1 MNALIGSF
9 LNSPKAITMSD
20 KSIGP
25 DSVRS
30 LYNAPETH
38 ETPGTSADKNDG
50 APRLHSGSRSNTKSF
65 WPDTSEKLHGSF
77 QGELLYALDSRS
89 AKKIYAVLKTA
100 IENQDCESLAG
111 LADELDK
118 LPLSGE
124 QKSLFSEAITMR
136 WSGNGDTLLETAS
149 FIAGGH
155 DRDRYLTT
163 IEQITALKIEG
174 VCQRLGTKER

>member
-1 MNALIGSF
+1 
-9 LNSPKAITMSD
+9 MSD
-20 KSIGP
+20 KSIGR

-50 APRLHSGSRSNTKSF
+50 APRLQSGSRSNTKSF
-65 WPDTSEKLHGSF
+65 WPDTQEKMHGSF

-89 AKKIYAVLKTA
+89 AKKIYSILKTA
-100 IENQDCESLAG
+100 IENQDCEGLAG

-118 LPLSGE
+118 SPLSGE
-124 QKSLFSEAITMR
+124 QKSLFSEAIAMR
-136 WSGNGDTLLETAS
+136 CRGNGDTLLETAS

-155 DRDRYLTT
+155 DRDRYMTASDK
-163 IEQITALKIEG
+163 ITALKIKD
-174 VCQRLGTKER
+174 VCQRMGATER